1 MQERKK
7 YIVKYSKSFVYQK
20 KKKKRGIVINGKV
33 IIITRN
39 TNIVTKHEATGGG
52 HYAGNDDNRCDLGL
66 KLRGATTCWTESSGH
81 GCVCLCYISNGLFW
95 TNPNKQ
101 RFREK
106 KKNGV

>member
-1 MQERKK
+1 ME
-7 YIVKYSKSFVYQK
+7 
-20 KKKKRGIVINGKV
+20 KV

-39 TNIVTKHEATGGG
+39 TNIVTKHETTGGG

-66 KLRGATTCWTESSGH
+66 KLRAATTCWTESSGH

-95 TNPNKQ
+95 SNPNKLQ

-106 KKNGV
+106 KKMNGVQDYGVKYEMDYM